1 MNRITE
7 IKARL
12 KEIREKL
19 SSDKEI
25 ENLDELEQE
34 VRELQGEKEELE
46 EKERRQKTAA
56 KIQSGEEESRKV
68 DGSSVFKKGSEL
80 KGGEKLGDDA
90 ILLRSKKDSL
100 VKAKNFKP
108 EEKELRLGKFVRGVV
123 TGDWS
128 DAEAEKRAV
137 TTSTTGTLIPEVLAA
152 EVIDKAR
159 NNSLFANAGVP
170 VINFKAGNKFVK
182 LTDDPSLKFKEEG
195 AEATESSFTLDSVKL
210 EPNTMYGWCY
220 VTLESIENGINV
232 EEVLTK
238 AFVGALAQG
247 IDKAYIS
254 GQPDGAGGFDAFAP
268 GGILNN
274 ADVNSIT
281 ATANHYDD
289 VIKAVS
295 KIKQANGM
303 PTVQGINA
311 QTEELYNLM
320 KDSNGDY
327 LQAPESVKTLNR
339 IVSNN
344 LPYDETAGSDSLV
357 FDPAALMIGIQDG
370 MRFEIFRGSDEGIKK
385 GMIGF
390 RIYSQVDLKVLR
402 PEFVTKITG
411 IGAA

>member
-1 MNRITE
+1 M
-7 IKARL
+7 
-12 KEIREKL
+12 
-19 SSDKEI
+19 
-25 ENLDELEQE
+25 
-34 VRELQGEKEELE
+34 G
-46 EKERRQKTAA
+46 
-56 KIQSGEEESRKV
+56 
-68 DGSSVFKKGSEL
+68 
-80 KGGEKLGDDA
+80 DA

-100 VKAKNFKP
+100 VEAKNFEP
-108 EEKELRLGKFVRGVV
+108 EEKELRLGKFVKGVV
-123 TGDWS
+123 TGDWT

-152 EVIDKAR
+152 DVIDKAR
-159 NNSLFANAGVP
+159 NKSLFANAGVP

-182 LTDDPSLKFKEEG
+182 LTEDPSLKFKEEG

-247 IDKAYIS
+247 IDQTYIN
-254 GQPDGAGGFDAFAP
+254 GQPDGSGGFDSFAP

-274 ADVNSIT
+274 ADINSVT
-281 ATANHYDD
+281 ASSDHYDD

-311 QTEELYNLM
+311 QTEELYNLL
-320 KDSNGDY
+320 KDNNGDY
-327 LQAPESVKTLNR
+327 LQPPAAVNSLNR
-339 IVSNN
+339 LVSNN
-344 LPYDETAGSDSLV
+344 LPYDETDGSESLV

-402 PEFVTKITG
+402 PEFVTQITG